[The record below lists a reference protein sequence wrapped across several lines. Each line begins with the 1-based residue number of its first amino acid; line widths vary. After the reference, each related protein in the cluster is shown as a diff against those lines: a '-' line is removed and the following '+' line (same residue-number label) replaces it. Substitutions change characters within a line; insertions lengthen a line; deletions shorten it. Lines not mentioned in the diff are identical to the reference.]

1 MYIILKYHI
10 YPMPEGTQPIRTQ
23 QSYCVL
29 CSLCLKESSQSGLY
43 KAAAYCVYF
52 TTKILI
58 HITASSFP
66 AKGLLCRLVG
76 LQREAPPKL

>member
-1 MYIILKYHI
+1 
-10 YPMPEGTQPIRTQ
+10 MPEGTQPIRTK

-29 CSLCLKESSQSGLY
+29 CSLCLKESNQSGLY

-58 HITASSFP
+58 HTTASSFP
-66 AKGLLCRLVG
+66 AKGLLCKVVG
-76 LQREAPPKL
+76 L